1 MPAAI
6 LRKAW
11 GIAGDIPLGKLKYT
25 NIMIDYP
32 FVCLL
37 TLPILVFL
45 LSYS

>member
-32 FVCLL
+32 FDCF
-37 TLPILVFL
+37 FL
-45 LSYS
+45 SRSWRF